1 MSYLKRQGGV
11 TLVELVLV
19 LAITAGAIASAIAVR
34 SSLQKDISFS
44 TSIEQVKNQIIAA
57 KTESV
62 QSVKDGS
69 GGAGNTDAS
78 VFGKIVEFDP
88 GDKFNMKV
96 STLIEGE
103 YGPSGSTVQRLAK
116 CDTRTVLL
124 KDQVEYKG
132 TSKQSIVFKKSPDQI
147 FVPPAN
153 YNENEGPTCA
163 ALAMAPGTHTPDYG
177 GYDSDND
184 GIPDAGD
191 DCPNVP
197 GPGTP
202 NGCPSGDPPD
212 PQGCDA
218 PGYVCGLYG
227 RFYSEL
233 HPDSNG
239 VPDAAGDN
247 NLRSAFNGEQL
258 GLEYSVHTTWAPILR
273 YRTTKNPAAEV
284 AAKWT
289 GQVRVPANATRNICL
304 NTDDGSYMEING
316 QVVTS
321 NYNSH
326 DQAANRCRSFPGGSI
341 DTWYDIVIVYPQRDS
356 TEMTPFISLTYQN
369 RDLDTGGWMPEIFVP
384 LTDLRSPPGQEIWP
398 HNAYAWGL
406 RGEYFNNNTL
416 AGEPFS
422 VYTDSDALL
431 SPYES
436 DSSFTNIVKDRTG
449 QKSADNFSASIR
461 WSGQVDMLGG
471 SPQLCFNYHNG
482 LRVEIAGVVIVDD
495 LSNTTAGKNTCVDSA
510 ATGGGWRNITIES
523 RKNNSANTYLGVG
536 FTLDG
541 GQPEMRR
548 SSDFVDTT
556 YKELPTVESWSGAL
570 SQCSDLADSRY
581 VSYSKNS
588 LQPSSNYKLD
598 INYQWNHQFSD
609 FFAPAYICIKVDGQ
623 LINAGQPY
631 RLDYAYDDQG
641 SIRTE
646 SINNISVSS
655 SGVLDL
661 KIAHADPAC
670 AMGFC
675 LDSLDIYSINL
686 WRGFNSNGAL
696 ISGADQQVNEPKT
709 QSLAQAF
716 FKLISLPVN
725 AAIADCPGAP
735 NECSI
740 LIPDNYTTIS
750 GATYSFYPDEA
761 EFLFGIGTE
770 PYEGKIIVNPPQNSI
785 SREIG
790 L

>member
-62 QSVKDGS
+62 QSVKDGT

-96 STLIEGE
+96 STLIEGD
-103 YGPSGSTVQRLAK
+103 YGPSGATSRRLAK
-116 CDTRTVLL
+116 CDTRTVQL

-132 TSKQSIVFKKSPDQI
+132 ALKQSIVFKKSPDQI
-147 FVPPAN
+147 FVPPSN
-153 YNENEGPTCA
+153 YNENDGPSCA
-163 ALAMAPGTHTPDYG
+163 ALALSPGAHIPNYG

-184 GIPDAGD
+184 GIPDASD
-191 DCPNVP
+191 ACPNQP

-202 NGCPSGDPPD
+202 NGCPSGDPPS
-212 PQGCDA
+212 PTGCDA

-233 HPDSNG
+233 HLDNNG
-239 VPDAAGDN
+239 VPDAAGDF

-258 GLEYSVHTTWAPILR
+258 GQEYSVHTTWAPILR
-273 YRTTKNPAAEV
+273 YRTTKNPATEV

-289 GQVRVPANATRNICL
+289 GQIRVPPNATRNICL

-341 DTWYDIVIVYPQRDS
+341 DTWYDIVIVYPQRDN

-369 RDLDTGGWMPEIFVP
+369 RDLDTGQWMPEIFVP
-384 LTDLRSPPGQEIWP
+384 LTDLRSPPGQVIWP

-406 RGEYFNNNTL
+406 RGEYFNNNT
-416 AGEPFS
+416 ASGEPFS
-422 VYTDSDALL
+422 VYTDSDTLL
-431 SPYES
+431 PPFES
-436 DSSFTNIVKDRTG
+436 DGSFTNTVKDRTG
-449 QKSADNFSASIR
+449 QKSVDNFAASVR
-461 WSGQVDMLGG
+461 WTGQVDMLGG
-471 SPQLCFNYHNG
+471 SSQLCFNYHNG
-482 LRVEIAGVVIVDD
+482 LKVEIAGVVVVDD
-495 LSNTTAGKNTCVDSA
+495 LSNTTTGKNICVDSA
-510 ATGGGWRNITIES
+510 ATGGGWRNVTIES
-523 RKNNSANTYLGVG
+523 RKNNSASTYLGVG
-536 FTLDG
+536 FTQDG
-541 GQPEMRR
+541 GSPEFRR

-556 YKELPTVESWSGAL
+556 YKALPTAEWGWDN
-570 SQCSDLADSRY
+570 SQCSNLDSNRY
-581 VSYSKNS
+581 VSYSKSS
-588 LQPSSNYKLD
+588 LQPSSSYKLD
-598 INYQWNHQFSD
+598 INYRWNQSFAD
-609 FFAPAYICIKVDGQ
+609 MYAPAKICIKIDGQ
-623 LINAGQPY
+623 LINGAQPY
-631 RLDYAYDDQG
+631 SFDYNGNDQG
-641 SIRTE
+641 SIRTKTI
-646 SINNISVSS
+646 SNISVPA
-655 SGVLDL
+655 SGVLNL
-661 KIAHADPAC
+661 EIAHVDPGC
-670 AMGFC
+670 VFGFC
-675 LDSLDIYSINL
+675 FESIDIYGVNL

-696 ISGADQQVNEPKT
+696 ISSVDQHINQPRVH
-709 QSLAQAF
+709 SLAQSI
-716 FKLISLPVN
+716 FKLISLPAS

-740 LIPDNYTTIS
+740 LIPDNYTTTS